1 MQNIL
6 IAGAGKSTSW
16 VIDYM
21 LKNAK
26 NQWRVTVM
34 DANADL
40 IHEKLNNHPKGIA
53 AVVDIYDESTRQ
65 NLVKQADI
73 VLSLMPPHLHIL
85 LAQDCL
91 KFGKNLITSSY
102 ASEEMMAMDEDV
114 RKAGLMFMCEMG
126 LDPGIDHMSA
136 AQMIQGIH
144 RIAGV
149 VTSFKSS
156 CGGLVAPESDDNPWQ
171 YKIAWN
177 PRNIVLAGKSGAIW
191 KESGKVHEI
200 SYQEVFEHPKK
211 IKIPE
216 LGVLAAY
223 PNRDSLKYE
232 SVYDL
237 SEIKTLVRSTLRYPA
252 YIKGWDYIVKAG
264 LTDENDNVDAE
275 ELTYSAWVALKTGLN
290 DDNQL
295 IENFKQKYHVD
306 AKTIKALEWLRIFE
320 PRLINGAKTTDSA
333 TILQELLERRWKM
346 RPMDK
351 DMVVM
356 QHEVEYDRKGQ
367 NNKVVATMI
376 VLGQD
381 KLYSA
386 MAKTVG
392 LPMGILAKKILKGE
406 IDTKNLHGVHIPVMQ
421 EVFTPVLRELKKHG
435 VEFIEELI

>member
-6 IAGAGKSTSW
+6 IAGAGKSASW

-21 LKNAK
+21 LRNAK
-26 NQWRVTVM
+26 NQWQVIVM

-53 AVVDIYDESTRQ
+53 AVVDIHDEATRQ
-65 NLVKQADI
+65 HLVKQADI

-102 ASEEMMAMDEDV
+102 ASDDMLAMDEAV

-177 PRNIVLAGKSGAIW
+177 PRNIVLAGKAGAVW
-191 KESGKVHEI
+191 KDSGKIHEI
-200 SYQEVFEHPKK
+200 AYPEVFEHPKK
-211 IKIPE
+211 IKIPN

-223 PNRDSLKYE
+223 PNRDSLKYQNIYQIHD
-232 SVYDL
+232 V
-237 SEIKTLVRSTLRYPA
+237 KTLVRATLRYPA
-252 YIKGWDYIVKAG
+252 FIKGWDYIIKAG
-264 LTDENDNVDAE
+264 LTDENDAIDAE
-275 ELTYSAWVALKTGLN
+275 ELTYSAWVALKTGLT
-290 DDNQL
+290 DDDRL
-295 IENFKQKYHVD
+295 TDNFKQKYQAD
-306 AKTIKALEWLRIFE
+306 AKTMKMLEWLRIFE
-320 PRLINGAKTTDSA
+320 PRLINGSKSTDSA

-346 RPMDK
+346 RPTDK

-356 QHEVEYDRKGQ
+356 QHEVEYERKGQ
-367 NNKVVATMI
+367 NNKVTATLVVI
-376 VLGQD
+376 GED

-406 IDTKNLHGVHIPVMQ
+406 IDPQGLQGVQIPVIP
-421 EVFTPVLRELKKHG
+421 EVFNPVLRELKKHG
-435 VEFIEELI
+435 IEFIEDLN